1 MEKFQLLLSTLYSNG
16 GYLIGEARVHSL
28 MYFMFLYFKKSVTDF
43 TLFEEPGVFSSEL
56 RDYIQYMKTLG
67 VGNECEV
74 GTVSKEYYIAI
85 NSIGRKLVQPT
96 EKTKEYRQVKKLLS
110 RINAITNLKSF
121 PDTLNETSGPLE
133 LAASA
138 HLNLKYDGKPI
149 TVDTVKS
156 QISESAVLKDAIKV
170 LKLVKELDQ

>member
-28 MYFMFLYFKKSVTDF
+28 MYFMFLYFKKPVTDF
-43 TLFEEPGVFSSEL
+43 TLFEGPGVFSTEL

-96 EKTKEYRQVKKLLS
+96 EKTKEYRQVKSLLS

-121 PDTLNETSGPLE
+121 PDTLNETYGPLE
-133 LAASA
+133 WAATA
-138 HLNLKYDGKPI
+138 HLSLKYDGKPI

-156 QISESAVLKDAIKV
+156 QISESEVLKDAIKV
-170 LKLVKELDQ
+170 LKLVKELHQ